1 MKNSKKNM
9 IISAVLIFSALN
21 WGIVGVFGFDL
32 IEILFGWFSNYSRLI
47 YVGIGLIGIYCIKY
61 LIEENITTI

>member
-1 MKNSKKNM
+1 MKTSKKNL

-32 IEILFGWFSNYSRLI
+32 IEVLFGWFSNYSRLI
-47 YVGIGLIGIYCIKY
+47 YVCIGITGIYCIKC
-61 LIEENITTI
+61 LIE

>member
-1 MKNSKKNM
+1 MKTSKKNL

-32 IEILFGWFSNYSRLI
+32 IEVLFGWFSNYSRLI
-47 YVGIGLIGIYCIKY
+47 YVCIGITGIYCIKY
-61 LIEENITTI
+61 LME

>member
-1 MKNSKKNM
+1 MKANKKNL

-32 IEILFGWFSNYSRLI
+32 IEVLFGWFSNYSRLI
-47 YVGIGLIGIYCIKY
+47 YICIGIIGIYCIKY
-61 LIEENITTI
+61 LLD